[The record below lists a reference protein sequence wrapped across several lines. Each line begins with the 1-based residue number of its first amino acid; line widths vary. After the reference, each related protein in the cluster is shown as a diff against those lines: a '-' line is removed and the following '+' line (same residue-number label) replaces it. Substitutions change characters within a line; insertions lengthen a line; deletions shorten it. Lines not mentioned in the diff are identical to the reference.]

1 MRHRPLAPWKLSL
14 SVLLLASECH
24 FFAAWGACGS
34 FLIIRVHAT
43 DSQHDARIGN
53 PIVTARLVDRPSYS
67 AAISRAPSDS
77 TITEIRGDGGTYDVT
92 VAKSG
97 YSTVTQR
104 VVVQGTGACVS
115 PGAVDLDVIM
125 TPIFSR
131 S

>member
-1 MRHRPLAPWKLSL
+1 
-14 SVLLLASECH
+14 
-24 FFAAWGACGS
+24 
-34 FLIIRVHAT
+34 
-43 DSQHDARIGN
+43 
-53 PIVTARLVDRPSYS
+53 
-67 AAISRAPSDS
+67 
-77 TITEIRGDGGTYDVT
+77 VT